1 MTDHADPRA
10 IAVRLPTR
18 PGVYRMLDATGK
30 VIYVGKAGNLR
41 RRVSSYFSKRH
52 DSPKVARMVAQIA
65 DIEITV
71 TASEGEALILENSL
85 IKSLRPRYNIMLR
98 DDKSYPYIY
107 LSKGEPFP
115 RLAFHRGARKGPG
128 RYFGPYPSAGAVR
141 DSLALMQ
148 RIFPL
153 RQCEDAVFRA
163 RTRPCLQY
171 QIKRCTGPCVGLVTP
186 DEYADDVRHA
196 ELFLEG
202 RNAQV
207 IEELAAQMSQAAATL
222 DYERAARLRDQIG
235 ALRRAH
241 EQQGIEGVEADIDV
255 IACAS
260 KDGVACVE
268 LLFIRGGRSV
278 GTRSYFPRLAD
289 DAEPDSV
296 LAAFLPQHYLD
307 GEVPD
312 EIVLSHVV
320 PDQALI
326 EAALSDTSG
335 HKVRVTAAVRGDR
348 AKWLRLA
355 RTNASLTLARRLASS
370 ASVRERYEALQDALG
385 LDSLPQ
391 RLECFDISHTRGEA
405 PVASC
410 VVFDENG
417 PAKADYR
424 RFNIEGVTGGDDY
437 AAMAQAVERRYTR
450 LQKGEGA
457 FPDVLLIDGGPGQLA
472 RVQAVL
478 EELQVSGLA
487 VLAVGKGETRRPGAE
502 TLLLMGR
509 DQPVLLAP
517 DSPAL
522 HLIQHIRDEAHRF
535 AIAGHRG
542 RRQKARNT
550 SPLEH
555 IPQLGPKRRRLL
567 LTRFGGL
574 QELRRA
580 GVDDLA
586 QVPGISHTLAQTVYD
601 ALHGELAG

>member
-1 MTDHADPRA
+1 MSTPAEPRA
-10 IAVRLPTR
+10 IAARLPNR
-18 PGVYRMLDATGK
+18 PGVYRMLDATGR
-30 VIYVGKAGNLR
+30 VIYVGKASSLR
-41 RRVSSYFSKRH
+41 KRVGSYFNKRQ
-52 DSPKVARMVAQIA
+52 DSVKVARMVALIV
-65 DIEITV
+65 DIEVTITG
-71 TASEGEALILENSL
+71 SEGEALILENSL

-115 RLAFHRGARKGPG
+115 RLAFHRGIRKGPG
-128 RYFGPYPSAGAVR
+128 RYFGPYPSAGSVR

-153 RQCEDAVFRA
+153 RQCEDTVFRA

-171 QIKRCTGPCVGLVTP
+171 QIKRCTGPCVGLIAP
-186 DEYADDVRHA
+186 DDYAEDVRHA

-202 RNAQV
+202 KNSLV
-207 IEELAAQMSQAAATL
+207 IAEMAGRMSQAATLL
-222 DYERAARLRDQIG
+222 DYERAARLRDQI
-235 ALRRAH
+235 ANLRRAQ
-241 EQQGIEGVEADIDV
+241 EKQGIEGVDADVDI

-260 KDGVACVE
+260 RDGVACVE

-278 GTRSYFPRLAD
+278 GTRAFFPRLAD
-289 DAEPDSV
+289 DAEPESV

-312 EIVLSHVV
+312 EIVISHEV

-326 EAALSDTSG
+326 EAALATVSG
-335 HKVRVTAAVRGDR
+335 HRVRLTAAVRGDR
-348 AKWLRLA
+348 GKWLRLA
-355 RTNASLTLARRLASS
+355 RTNAALTLGRRLASS
-370 ASVRERYEALQDALG
+370 ASVRERYEALQEALG

-391 RLECFDISHTRGEA
+391 RLECFDISHTMGEA

-410 VVFDENG
+410 VVFDADG
-417 PAKADYR
+417 PAKSDYR

-437 AAMAQAVERRYTR
+437 GAIAQAIERRYTR
-450 LQKGEGA
+450 LQKGEGK
-457 FPDVLLIDGGPGQLA
+457 FPDILLIDGGAGQLG
-472 RVQAVL
+472 RVAAVL
-478 EELQVSGLA
+478 DELQVSGLT
-487 VLAVGKGETRRPGAE
+487 VLGVAKGETRRPGAE

-509 DQPVLLAP
+509 EQPIFLPP

-542 RRQKARNT
+542 RRQRTRNQ
-550 SPLEH
+550 SPLED

-574 QELRRA
+574 QALRRA

-586 QVPGISHTLAQTVYD
+586 QVPGISHTLAQAVYD
-601 ALHGELAG
+601 VLHGESV

>member
-1 MTDHADPRA
+1 MTDRPDPKA
-10 IAVRLPTR
+10 TAARLPTH
-18 PGVYRMLDATGK
+18 PGVYRMLDADGK

-41 RRVSSYFSKRH
+41 RRVGSYFSKRH

-171 QIKRCTGPCVGLVTP
+171 QIKRCTGPCVDLIAPG
-186 DEYADDVRHA
+186 DYAYDVRHA

-202 RNAQV
+202 RNVQV
-207 IEELAAQMSQAAATL
+207 IEELAAQMSQASVTL
-222 DYERAARLRDQIG
+222 DYERAARLRDQIA
-235 ALRRAH
+235 ALRRAQ
-241 EQQGIEGVEADIDV
+241 EQQGIEGVDADIDV

-289 DAEPDSV
+289 DAEPDTV

-307 GEVPD
+307 GEVPA

-320 PDQALI
+320 PDQGLI
-326 EAALSDTSG
+326 ETALAETSG
-335 HKVRVTAAVRGDR
+335 HKVRLTAAVRGDR

-370 ASVRERYEALQDALG
+370 ASLRERYEALQDALG

-450 LQKGEGA
+450 LQKGEGV

-472 RVQAVL
+472 RVKTVL

-509 DQPVLLAP
+509 EQPVFLAP

-555 IPQLGPKRRRLL
+555 IPQLGPKRRRQL

-586 QVPGISHTLAQTVYD
+586 QVPGISRTLAQTVYD
-601 ALHGELAG
+601 ALHGELAT

>member
-1 MTDHADPRA
+1 MTDRPDPKA
-10 IAVRLPTR
+10 LAARLPTH
-18 PGVYRMLDATGK
+18 PGVYRMLDADGQ
-30 VIYVGKAGNLR
+30 VIYVGKASNLR

-71 TASEGEALILENSL
+71 TASEGEALILENNL

-115 RLAFHRGARKGPG
+115 RLAFHRGARKGLG

-153 RQCEDAVFRA
+153 RQCEDAIFRA

-171 QIKRCTGPCVGLVTP
+171 QIKRCTGPCVGLTTP
-186 DEYADDVRHA
+186 DEYARDVRHA

-202 RNAQV
+202 KNAQV
-207 IEELAAQMSQAAATL
+207 IDELAAQMSQAAAAL
-222 DYERAARLRDQIG
+222 DYERAARLRDQIA
-235 ALRRAH
+235 ALRRAQ

-278 GTRSYFPRLAD
+278 GTRAYFPRLAD
-289 DAEPDSV
+289 DAEPDTV

-307 GEVPD
+307 GEVPA

-326 EAALSDTSG
+326 EAALSQTSG
-335 HKVRVTAAVRGDR
+335 HKVRLTAAVRGDR

-370 ASVRERYEALQDALG
+370 ASLRERYEALQEALG

-417 PAKADYR
+417 PAKAEYR

-450 LQKGEGA
+450 LQKGEGV

-472 RVQAVL
+472 RVKAVL

-509 DQPVLLAP
+509 EQPIFLPP

-586 QVPGISHTLAQTVYD
+586 QVPGISRALAQTVYD
-601 ALHGELAG
+601 ALHGELA

>member
-1 MTDHADPRA
+1 VSTQEPKTTAA
-10 IAVRLPTR
+10 RLPTR

-41 RRVSSYFSKRH
+41 RRVGSYFSKRH

-65 DIEITV
+65 DIEVTV
-71 TASEGEALILENSL
+71 TASEGEALLLENSL

-153 RQCEDAVFRA
+153 RQCEDTVFRS

-171 QIKRCTGPCVGLVTP
+171 QIKRCTAPCVGLISP
-186 DEYADDVRHA
+186 QDYARDVRHA

-289 DAEPDSV
+289 EAEPDSV

-312 EIVLSHVV
+312 EIVISHAV

-326 EAALSDTSG
+326 ESTLAATCG
-335 HKVRVTAAVRGDR
+335 HRVRLTASVRGDR

-355 RTNASLTLARRLASS
+355 RTNATLTLGRRLASS
-370 ASVRERYEALQDALG
+370 ASQRERYEALQDALE

-424 RFNIEGVTGGDDY
+424 RFNIENVTGGDDY

-457 FPDVLLIDGGPGQLA
+457 FPDVLLIDGGPGQLS

-509 DQPVLLAP
+509 ERPIILPP

-522 HLIQHIRDEAHRF
+522 HLVQHIRDEAHRF

-580 GVDDLA
+580 GVDDLT
-586 QVPGISHTLAQTVYD
+586 QVPGISRSLAQSVYD
-601 ALHGELAG
+601 ALHGELT

>member
-1 MTDHADPRA
+1 MSTPAEPRA
-10 IAVRLPTR
+10 IAARLPNR
-18 PGVYRMLDATGK
+18 PGVYRMLDATGR
-30 VIYVGKAGNLR
+30 VIYVGKASSLR
-41 RRVSSYFSKRH
+41 KRVGSYFNKRQ
-52 DSPKVARMVAQIA
+52 DSVKVARMVALIV
-65 DIEITV
+65 DIEVTITG
-71 TASEGEALILENSL
+71 SEGEALILENSL

-115 RLAFHRGARKGPG
+115 RLAFHRGIRKGPG
-128 RYFGPYPSAGAVR
+128 RYFGPYPSAGSVR

-153 RQCEDAVFRA
+153 RQCEDTVFRA

-171 QIKRCTGPCVGLVTP
+171 QIKRCTGPCVGLIEP
-186 DEYADDVRHA
+186 DDYAEDVRHA

-202 RNAQV
+202 KNSLV
-207 IEELAAQMSQAAATL
+207 IAEMAGRMSQAATLL
-222 DYERAARLRDQIG
+222 DYERAARLRDQI
-235 ALRRAH
+235 ANLRRAQ
-241 EQQGIEGVEADIDV
+241 EKQGIEGVDADVDI

-260 KDGVACVE
+260 RDGVACVE

-278 GTRSYFPRLAD
+278 GTRAFFPRLAD
-289 DAEPDSV
+289 DAEPESV

-312 EIVLSHVV
+312 EIVISHEV

-326 EAALSDTSG
+326 EAALATVSG
-335 HKVRVTAAVRGDR
+335 HRVRLTAAVRGDR
-348 AKWLRLA
+348 GKWLRLA
-355 RTNASLTLARRLASS
+355 RTNAALTLGRRLASS
-370 ASVRERYEALQDALG
+370 ASVRERYEALQEALG

-391 RLECFDISHTRGEA
+391 RLECFDISHTMGEA

-410 VVFDENG
+410 VVFDADG
-417 PAKADYR
+417 PAKSDYR

-437 AAMAQAVERRYTR
+437 GAMAQAIERRYTR
-450 LQKGEGA
+450 LQKGEGK
-457 FPDVLLIDGGPGQLA
+457 FPDILLIDGGAGQLG
-472 RVQAVL
+472 RVAAVL
-478 EELQVSGLA
+478 DELQVSGLT
-487 VLAVGKGETRRPGAE
+487 VLGVAKGETRRPGAE

-509 DQPVLLAP
+509 EQPIFLPP

-542 RRQKARNT
+542 RRQRTRNQ
-550 SPLEH
+550 SPLED

-574 QELRRA
+574 QALRRA

-586 QVPGISHTLAQTVYD
+586 QVPGISHTLAQAVYD
-601 ALHGELAG
+601 VLHGESV

>member
-1 MTDHADPRA
+1 MSTPAQPRA
-10 IAVRLPTR
+10 IAARLPNR
-18 PGVYRMLDATGK
+18 PGVYRMLDATGR
-30 VIYVGKAGNLR
+30 VIYVGKASSLR
-41 RRVSSYFSKRH
+41 KRVGSYFNKRQ
-52 DSPKVARMVAQIA
+52 DSVKVARMVALIV
-65 DIEITV
+65 DIEVTITG
-71 TASEGEALILENSL
+71 SEGEALILENSL

-115 RLAFHRGARKGPG
+115 RLAFHRGIRKGPG
-128 RYFGPYPSAGAVR
+128 RYFGPYPSAGSVR

-153 RQCEDAVFRA
+153 RQCEDTVFRA

-171 QIKRCTGPCVGLVTP
+171 QIKRCTGPCVGLIAP
-186 DEYADDVRHA
+186 DDYAEDVRHA

-202 RNAQV
+202 KNSLV
-207 IEELAAQMSQAAATL
+207 IAEMAGRMSQAATLL
-222 DYERAARLRDQIG
+222 DYERAARLRDQI
-235 ALRRAH
+235 ANLRRAQ
-241 EQQGIEGVEADIDV
+241 EKQGIEGVDADVDI

-260 KDGVACVE
+260 RDGVACVE

-278 GTRSYFPRLAD
+278 GTRAFFPRLAD
-289 DAEPDSV
+289 DAEPESV

-312 EIVLSHVV
+312 EIVISHEV

-326 EAALSDTSG
+326 EAALATVSG
-335 HKVRVTAAVRGDR
+335 HRVRLTAAVRGDR
-348 AKWLRLA
+348 GKWLRLA
-355 RTNASLTLARRLASS
+355 RTNAALTLGRRLASS
-370 ASVRERYEALQDALG
+370 ASIRERYEALQEALG

-391 RLECFDISHTRGEA
+391 RLECFDISHTMGEA

-410 VVFDENG
+410 VVFDADG
-417 PAKADYR
+417 PAKSDYR

-437 AAMAQAVERRYTR
+437 GAIAQAIERRYTR
-450 LQKGEGA
+450 LQKGEGK
-457 FPDVLLIDGGPGQLA
+457 FPDILLIDGGAGQLG
-472 RVQAVL
+472 RVAAVL
-478 EELQVSGLA
+478 DELQVSGLT
-487 VLAVGKGETRRPGAE
+487 VLGVAKGETRRPGAE

-509 DQPVLLAP
+509 EQPIFLPP

-542 RRQKARNT
+542 RRQRTRNQ
-550 SPLEH
+550 SPLED

-574 QELRRA
+574 QALRRA

-586 QVPGISHTLAQTVYD
+586 QVPGISHTLAQAVYD
-601 ALHGELAG
+601 VLHGESV

>member
-1 MTDHADPRA
+1 MTDRPDPKA
-10 IAVRLPTR
+10 LAARLPTH
-18 PGVYRMLDATGK
+18 PGVYRMLDADGQ
-30 VIYVGKAGNLR
+30 VIYVGKASNLR

-71 TASEGEALILENSL
+71 TASEGEALILENNL

-115 RLAFHRGARKGPG
+115 RLAFHRGARKGLG

-171 QIKRCTGPCVGLVTP
+171 QIKRCTGPCVGLITP
-186 DEYADDVRHA
+186 DEYARDVRHA

-202 RNAQV
+202 KNAQV
-207 IEELAAQMSQAAATL
+207 IDELAAQMSQAAAAL
-222 DYERAARLRDQIG
+222 DYERAARLRDQIA
-235 ALRRAH
+235 ALRRAQ

-260 KDGVACVE
+260 RDGVACVE

-278 GTRSYFPRLAD
+278 GTRAYFPRLAD
-289 DAEPDSV
+289 DAEPDTV

-307 GEVPD
+307 GEVPA

-326 EAALSDTSG
+326 EAALSQTSG
-335 HKVRVTAAVRGDR
+335 HKVRLTAAVRGDR

-370 ASVRERYEALQDALG
+370 ASLRERYEALQEALG

-417 PAKADYR
+417 PAKAEYR
-424 RFNIEGVTGGDDY
+424 RFNIQGVTGGDDY

-450 LQKGEGA
+450 LQKGEGV

-472 RVQAVL
+472 RVKAVL

-509 DQPVLLAP
+509 EQPIFLPP

-586 QVPGISHTLAQTVYD
+586 QVPGISRALAQTVYD
-601 ALHGELAG
+601 ALHGELA

>member
-1 MTDHADPRA
+1 MTTPAEPRA
-10 IAVRLPTR
+10 IAARLPNR
-18 PGVYRMLDATGK
+18 PGVYRMLDATGR
-30 VIYVGKAGNLR
+30 VIYVGKASSLR
-41 RRVSSYFSKRH
+41 KRVGSYFNKRQ
-52 DSPKVARMVAQIA
+52 DSVKVARMVALIV
-65 DIEITV
+65 DIEVTITG
-71 TASEGEALILENSL
+71 SEGEALILENSL

-115 RLAFHRGARKGPG
+115 RLAFHRGVRKGPG
-128 RYFGPYPSAGAVR
+128 RYFGPYPSAGSVR

-153 RQCEDAVFRA
+153 RQCEDTVFRA

-171 QIKRCTGPCVGLVTP
+171 QIKRCTGPCVGLIEP
-186 DEYADDVRHA
+186 DDYAEDVRHA

-202 RNAQV
+202 KNSLV
-207 IEELAAQMSQAAATL
+207 IAEMAGRMSQAATLL
-222 DYERAARLRDQIG
+222 DYERAARLRDQI
-235 ALRRAH
+235 ANLRRAQ
-241 EQQGIEGVEADIDV
+241 EKQGIEGVDADVDI

-260 KDGVACVE
+260 RDGVACVE

-278 GTRSYFPRLAD
+278 GTRAFFPRLAD
-289 DAEPDSV
+289 DAEPESV

-312 EIVLSHVV
+312 EIVISHAV

-326 EAALSDTSG
+326 EAALATVSG
-335 HKVRVTAAVRGDR
+335 HRVRLTAAVRRDR
-348 AKWLRLA
+348 GKWLRLA
-355 RTNASLTLARRLASS
+355 RTNAALTLGRRLASS
-370 ASVRERYEALQDALG
+370 ASVRERYEALQEALG

-391 RLECFDISHTRGEA
+391 RLECFDISHTMGEA

-410 VVFDENG
+410 VVFDADG
-417 PAKADYR
+417 PAKSDYR

-437 AAMAQAVERRYTR
+437 GAMAQAIERRYTR
-450 LQKGEGA
+450 LQKGEGK
-457 FPDVLLIDGGPGQLA
+457 FPDILLIDGGAGQLG
-472 RVQAVL
+472 RVAAVL
-478 EELQVSGLA
+478 DELQVTGLT
-487 VLAVGKGETRRPGAE
+487 VLGVAKGETRRPGAE

-509 DQPVLLAP
+509 EQPIFLPP

-542 RRQKARNT
+542 RRQRTRNQ
-550 SPLEH
+550 SPLED

-574 QELRRA
+574 QALRRA

-586 QVPGISHTLAQTVYD
+586 QVPGISHTLAQAVYD
-601 ALHGELAG
+601 VLHGESV

>member
-1 MTDHADPRA
+1 MTDRPDPKA
-10 IAVRLPTR
+10 LAARLPTH
-18 PGVYRMLDATGK
+18 PGVYRMLDADGQ
-30 VIYVGKAGNLR
+30 VIYVGKASNLR

-71 TASEGEALILENSL
+71 TASEGEALILENNL

-171 QIKRCTGPCVGLVTP
+171 QIKRCTGPCVGLITP
-186 DEYADDVRHA
+186 DEYARDVRHA

-202 RNAQV
+202 KNAQV
-207 IEELAAQMSQAAATL
+207 IDELAAQMSQAAAAL
-222 DYERAARLRDQIG
+222 DYERAARLRDQIA
-235 ALRRAH
+235 ALRRAQ

-260 KDGVACVE
+260 RDGVACVE

-278 GTRSYFPRLAD
+278 GTRAYFPRLAD
-289 DAEPDSV
+289 DAEPDTV

-307 GEVPD
+307 GEVPA

-326 EAALSDTSG
+326 EAALSQTSG
-335 HKVRVTAAVRGDR
+335 HKVRLTAAVRGDR

-370 ASVRERYEALQDALG
+370 ASLRERYEALQEALG

-391 RLECFDISHTRGEA
+391 RLERFGISHTRGEA

-410 VVFDENG
+410 VVFD
-417 PAKADYR
+417 
-424 RFNIEGVTGGDDY
+424 TGGDDY

-450 LQKGEGA
+450 LQKGEGV

-472 RVQAVL
+472 RVKAVL

-509 DQPVLLAP
+509 EQPIFLPP

-586 QVPGISHTLAQTVYD
+586 QVPGISRALAQTVYD
-601 ALHGELAG
+601 ALHGELA

>member
-1 MTDHADPRA
+1 MSTPQPKA
-10 IAVRLPTR
+10 IAARLPTR
-18 PGVYRMLDATGK
+18 PGVYRMLDANGK

-41 RRVSSYFSKRH
+41 RRVGSYFSKRH

-65 DIEITV
+65 DIEVTV
-71 TASEGEALILENSL
+71 TASEGEALLLENSL

-148 RIFPL
+148 RSFPL
-153 RQCEDAVFRA
+153 RQCEDTVFRS

-171 QIKRCTGPCVGLVTP
+171 QIKRCTAPCVGLISP
-186 DEYADDVRHA
+186 EDYARDVRHA

-202 RNAQV
+202 KNAQV
-207 IEELAAQMSQAAATL
+207 IAELAAQMSQAAAVL
-222 DYERAARLRDQIG
+222 DYETAARLRDQI
-235 ALRRAH
+235 ANLRRAQ
-241 EQQGIEGVEADIDV
+241 EQQGVEGVDANVDV

-260 KDGVACVE
+260 RNGVACVE

-289 DAEPDSV
+289 EAEPDSV

-312 EIVLSHVV
+312 EIVISHAV

-326 EAALSDTSG
+326 ESALTESSG
-335 HKVRVTAAVRGDR
+335 HKVRLTASVRGDR

-355 RTNASLTLARRLASS
+355 RTNATLTLSRRLASS
-370 ASVRERYEALQDALG
+370 ASQRERYEALQDALE

-424 RFNIEGVTGGDDY
+424 RFNIENVTGGDDY

-450 LQKGEGA
+450 LQRGEGV

-472 RVQAVL
+472 RVRAVL
-478 EELQVSGLA
+478 EELGVSGLA

-509 DQPVLLAP
+509 EQPIILPP

-535 AIAGHRG
+535 AIAGHRA

-574 QELRRA
+574 QALRRA

-586 QVPGISHTLAQTVYD
+586 QVPGISRSLAQSVYD
-601 ALHGELAG
+601 ALHGELA

>member
-1 MTDHADPRA
+1 MTDRPDPKA
-10 IAVRLPTR
+10 LAARLPTH
-18 PGVYRMLDATGK
+18 PGVYRMLDADGK

-71 TASEGEALILENSL
+71 TASEGEALILENNL

-171 QIKRCTGPCVGLVTP
+171 QIKRCTGPCVGLITP
-186 DEYADDVRHA
+186 DEYARDVRHA

-202 RNAQV
+202 KNAQV
-207 IEELAAQMSQAAATL
+207 IDELAAQMSQAAAAL
-222 DYERAARLRDQIG
+222 DYERAARLRDQIA
-235 ALRRAH
+235 ALRRAQ

-260 KDGVACVE
+260 RDGVACVE

-278 GTRSYFPRLAD
+278 GTRAYFPRLAD
-289 DAEPDSV
+289 DAEPDTV

-307 GEVPD
+307 GEVPA

-326 EAALSDTSG
+326 EAALSQTSG
-335 HKVRVTAAVRGDR
+335 HKVRLTAAVRGDR

-370 ASVRERYEALQDALG
+370 ASLRERYEALQDALG

-450 LQKGEGA
+450 LQKGEGV

-472 RVQAVL
+472 RVKAVL

-509 DQPVLLAP
+509 EQPIFLPP

-586 QVPGISHTLAQTVYD
+586 QVPGISRALAQTVYD
-601 ALHGELAG
+601 ALHGELA

>member
-1 MTDHADPRA
+1 MTDHAEPRA

-18 PGVYRMLDATGK
+18 PGVYRMLDAGGK

-41 RRVSSYFSKRH
+41 RRVASYFSKRH

-65 DIEITV
+65 DIEVTV
-71 TASEGEALILENSL
+71 TASEGEALILENNL

-207 IEELAAQMSQAAATL
+207 IEELAAQMSQAATTL

-326 EAALSDTSG
+326 EAALGDTSG

-437 AAMAQAVERRYTR
+437 AAMAHAVERRYTR

-457 FPDVLLIDGGPGQLA
+457 FPDVLLIDGGAGQLA

-509 DQPVLLAP
+509 EQPVFLPP

>member
-1 MTDHADPRA
+1 MSTPAEPRA
-10 IAVRLPTR
+10 IAARLPNR
-18 PGVYRMLDATGK
+18 PGVYRMLDATGR
-30 VIYVGKAGNLR
+30 VIYVGKASSLR
-41 RRVSSYFSKRH
+41 KRVGSYFNKRQ
-52 DSPKVARMVAQIA
+52 DSVKVARMVALIV
-65 DIEITV
+65 DIEVTITG
-71 TASEGEALILENSL
+71 SEGEALILENSL

-115 RLAFHRGARKGPG
+115 RLAFHRGVRKESG
-128 RYFGPYPSAGAVR
+128 RYFGPYPSAGSVR

-153 RQCEDAVFRA
+153 RQCEDTVFRT

-171 QIKRCTGPCVGLVTP
+171 QIKRCTGPCVGLIEP
-186 DEYADDVRHA
+186 DAYAEDVRHA

-202 RNAQV
+202 KNSLV
-207 IEELAAQMSQAAATL
+207 IAEMAGQMSQAATLL
-222 DYERAARLRDQIG
+222 DYERAARLRDQI
-235 ALRRAH
+235 ANLRRAQ
-241 EQQGIEGVEADIDV
+241 ERQGIEGVDADVDI

-260 KDGVACVE
+260 RDGVACVE

-278 GTRSYFPRLAD
+278 GTRAFFPRLAD
-289 DAEPDSV
+289 DAEPESV

-312 EIVLSHVV
+312 EIVISHAV

-326 EAALSDTSG
+326 EAALATVSG
-335 HKVRVTAAVRGDR
+335 HRVRLTAAVRGDR
-348 AKWLRLA
+348 GKWLRLA
-355 RTNASLTLARRLASS
+355 RTNAALTLGRRLASS
-370 ASVRERYEALQDALG
+370 ASVRERYEALQEALG

-391 RLECFDISHTRGEA
+391 RLECFDISHTMGEA

-410 VVFDENG
+410 VVFDADG
-417 PAKADYR
+417 PAKSDYR
-424 RFNIEGVTGGDDY
+424 RFNIEGITGGDDY
-437 AAMAQAVERRYTR
+437 GAMAQAIERRYTR
-450 LQKGEGA
+450 LQKGEGK
-457 FPDVLLIDGGPGQLA
+457 FPDILLIDGGAGQLG
-472 RVQAVL
+472 RVAAVL
-478 EELQVSGLA
+478 DELQVSGLA
-487 VLAVGKGETRRPGAE
+487 VLGVAKGETRRPGAE

-509 DQPVLLAP
+509 EQPIFLPP

-542 RRQKARNT
+542 RRQRTRNQ
-550 SPLEH
+550 SPLED

-574 QELRRA
+574 QALRRA

-586 QVPGISHTLAQTVYD
+586 QVPGISHTLAQAVYD
-601 ALHGELAG
+601 VLHGESV

>member
-1 MTDHADPRA
+1 MTDRPDPKA
-10 IAVRLPTR
+10 LAARLPTH
-18 PGVYRMLDATGK
+18 PGVYRMLDADGQ
-30 VIYVGKAGNLR
+30 VIYVGKASNLR

-71 TASEGEALILENSL
+71 TASEGEALILENNL

-115 RLAFHRGARKGPG
+115 RLAFHRGARKGLG

-171 QIKRCTGPCVGLVTP
+171 QIKRCTGPCVGLITP
-186 DEYADDVRHA
+186 DEYARDVRHA

-202 RNAQV
+202 KNAQV
-207 IEELAAQMSQAAATL
+207 IDELAAQMSQAAAAL
-222 DYERAARLRDQIG
+222 DYERAARLRDQIA
-235 ALRRAH
+235 ALRRAQ

-278 GTRSYFPRLAD
+278 GTRAYFPRLAD
-289 DAEPDSV
+289 DAEPDTV

-307 GEVPD
+307 GEVPA

-326 EAALSDTSG
+326 EAALSQTSG
-335 HKVRVTAAVRGDR
+335 HKVRLTAAVRGDR

-355 RTNASLTLARRLASS
+355 RTNASLTLARHLASS
-370 ASVRERYEALQDALG
+370 ASLRERYEALQEALG

-417 PAKADYR
+417 PAKAEYR

-450 LQKGEGA
+450 LQKGEGV

-472 RVQAVL
+472 RVKAVL

-509 DQPVLLAP
+509 EQPIFLPP

-586 QVPGISHTLAQTVYD
+586 QVPGISRALAQTVYD
-601 ALHGELAG
+601 ALHGELA

>member
-1 MTDHADPRA
+1 
-10 IAVRLPTR
+10 
-18 PGVYRMLDATGK
+18 GQ
-30 VIYVGKAGNLR
+30 VIYVGKASNLR

-71 TASEGEALILENSL
+71 TASEGEALILENNL

-171 QIKRCTGPCVGLVTP
+171 QIKRCTGPCVGLIGP
-186 DEYADDVRHA
+186 DEYARDVHHA

-202 RNAQV
+202 KNAQV
-207 IEELAAQMSQAAATL
+207 IDELAAQMSQAAAAL
-222 DYERAARLRDQIG
+222 DYERAARLRDQIA
-235 ALRRAH
+235 ALRRAQ

-260 KDGVACVE
+260 RDGVACVE

-278 GTRSYFPRLAD
+278 GTRAYFPRLAD
-289 DAEPDSV
+289 DAEPDTV

-307 GEVPD
+307 GEVPA

-326 EAALSDTSG
+326 ETALAETSG
-335 HKVRVTAAVRGDR
+335 HKVRLTAAVRGDR

-370 ASVRERYEALQDALG
+370 ASLRERYEALQDALG

-417 PAKADYR
+417 PAKGDYR

-450 LQKGEGA
+450 LQKGEGV

-472 RVQAVL
+472 RVKTVL

-509 DQPVLLAP
+509 EQPIFLPP

-586 QVPGISHTLAQTVYD
+586 QVPGISRALAQTVYD
-601 ALHGELAG
+601 ALHGELA

>member
-1 MTDHADPRA
+1 
-10 IAVRLPTR
+10 
-18 PGVYRMLDATGK
+18 MLDADGQ
-30 VIYVGKAGNLR
+30 VIYVGKASNLR

-71 TASEGEALILENSL
+71 TASEGEALILENNL

-171 QIKRCTGPCVGLVTP
+171 QIKRCTGPCVGLITP
-186 DEYADDVRHA
+186 DEYARDVRHA

-202 RNAQV
+202 KNAQV
-207 IEELAAQMSQAAATL
+207 IDELAAQMSQAAAAL
-222 DYERAARLRDQIG
+222 DYERAARLRDQIA
-235 ALRRAH
+235 ALRRAQ

-260 KDGVACVE
+260 RDGVACVE

-278 GTRSYFPRLAD
+278 GTRAYFPRLAD
-289 DAEPDSV
+289 DAEPDTV

-307 GEVPD
+307 GEVPA

-326 EAALSDTSG
+326 EAALSQTSG
-335 HKVRVTAAVRGDR
+335 HKVRLTAAVRGDR

-370 ASVRERYEALQDALG
+370 ASLRERYEALQEALG

-417 PAKADYR
+417 PAKAEYR

-450 LQKGEGA
+450 LQKGEGV

-472 RVQAVL
+472 RVKAVL

-509 DQPVLLAP
+509 EQPIFLPP

-586 QVPGISHTLAQTVYD
+586 QVPGISRALAQTVYD
-601 ALHGELAG
+601 ALHGELA

>member
-1 MTDHADPRA
+1 MTERPEPKA
-10 IAVRLPTR
+10 IAARLPNR
-18 PGVYRMLDATGK
+18 PGVYRMLDAAGK
-30 VIYVGKAGNLR
+30 VIYVGKAGSLR
-41 RRVSSYFSKRH
+41 RRVGSYFSKRH

-65 DIEITV
+65 DIEVTV

-107 LSKGEPFP
+107 LSKGEAFP
-115 RLAFHRGARKGPG
+115 RLAFHRGARKAPG

-153 RQCEDAVFRA
+153 RQCEDTVFRA

-171 QIKRCTGPCVGLVTP
+171 QIKRCTGPCVGLIGP
-186 DEYADDVRHA
+186 DDYAVDVRHA

-202 RNAQV
+202 KNELV
-207 IEELAAQMSQAAATL
+207 IGELAAQMSQAAALL
-222 DYERAARLRDQIG
+222 DFERAARLRDQIG
-235 ALRRAH
+235 ALRRVQ
-241 EQQGIEGVEADIDV
+241 EQQGIEGVDADVDV

-260 KDGVACVE
+260 RQGAACVE
-268 LLFIRGGRSV
+268 VLFIRGGRSV
-278 GTRSYFPRLAD
+278 GTRSFFPRLAD

-307 GEVPD
+307 GEVPA
-312 EIVLSHVV
+312 EIVLSHTV
-320 PDQALI
+320 PDQDLLETAL
-326 EAALSDTSG
+326 AQVSG
-335 HKVRVTAAVRGDR
+335 HKVRLTAAVRGDR

-355 RTNASLTLARRLASS
+355 RTNAALVLGRRLASS
-370 ASVRERYEALQDALG
+370 ASLRERYEALQEALG

-391 RLECFDISHTRGEA
+391 RLECFDISHTMGEA

-417 PAKADYR
+417 PAKGDYR

-437 AAMAQAVERRYTR
+437 GAMAQAIERRYTR
-450 LQKGEGA
+450 LQKGEGK
-457 FPDVLLIDGGPGQLA
+457 FPDLLLIDGGAGQLG
-472 RVQAVL
+472 RVRAVL
-478 EELQVSGLA
+478 DELQVSGLA
-487 VLAVGKGETRRPGAE
+487 VLGVAKGETRRPGAE
-502 TLLLMGR
+502 TLLLLGR
-509 DQPVLLAP
+509 EQPIFLPP

-542 RRQKARNT
+542 RRQRARNH
-550 SPLEH
+550 SPLED

-586 QVPGISHTLAQTVYD
+586 QVPGISHGLAQTVYD
-601 ALHGELAG
+601 ALHGELA